1 MNDEIFDRLK
11 ANDPASTQ
19 EPDLT
24 RIKARVDAHTA
35 DNIVPFTKR
44 SQYARGLRVAAA
56 VGALALAG
64 GVGFAGGNLKGNTTP
79 ESLVSSVAPGSHLAA
94 NGLAPNASSGL
105 RPSGGMGLNPGAAS
119 DQSSKSSYMMYGGS
133 VILDPSATVTNATGT
148 AWSYK
153 YSNAGIDLKAFAQ
166 DLASVVGLKGVTVTL
181 VDGSYQANDD
191 KGAYNVYVG
200 SDVQAWFNAYN
211 NTGSPWNCD
220 QALATPAKDGSVNIT
235 PEMTAQCDKQWVAPS
250 NADAIA
256 AAKAAFAKLGL
267 QGLKGAT
274 YTAYNYSTRSTS
286 VSVTPTIDGMDVPS
300 QWSVE
305 VSKDGVFSISGVAAN
320 IVKADSYPTVGARDA
335 ALRSALRKWQAF
347 GPQQI
352 YSPDQGV
359 VGSSPSNS
367 AAPTTPLHNGK
378 PMVSG
383 YVSTVSVQGAQRSLM
398 QVNLS
403 GGELMLMPAWN
414 YTAADGTVW
423 QMLAVTDEYVD
434 WTQQR
439 YYGGPVAYAKSNVG
453 GPMTASGAG
462 SAPAAA
468 PMMK

>member
-24 RIKARVDAHTA
+24 TIKARVDAHTA

-64 GVGFAGGNLKGNTTP
+64 GVGFAGGNLNGNTAP
-79 ESLVSSVAPGSHLAA
+79 ESLVKTVAPDINRNSGA
-94 NGLAPNASSGL
+94 N
-105 RPSGGMGLNPGAAS
+105 MGLQPNGGVGAAS
-119 DQSSKSSYMMYGGS
+119 DSSAKLGGSYMGYGGS
-133 VILDPSATVTNATGT
+133 VVLDPSATVTNAAGT

-153 YSNAGIDLKAFAQ
+153 YSNAGLDLKAFAQ
-166 DLASVVGLKGVTVTL
+166 DLASVVGLKDVVVSL

-200 SDVQAWFNAYN
+200 NDVQSWFNAYN
-211 NTGSPWNCD
+211 NAGSPWNCE
-220 QALATPAKDGSVNIT
+220 QGLATPAKDGSVNIT
-235 PEMTAQCDKQWVAPS
+235 AEMTAQCDKEWVTPS
-250 NADAIA
+250 KADAIA
-256 AAKAAFAKLGL
+256 AAKAAFVKLGL

-274 YTAYNYSTRSTS
+274 YTAYSYSNRSMT
-286 VSVTPTIDGMDVPS
+286 VSATPSIDGMEVSS

-305 VSKDGVFSISGVAAN
+305 VSKDGVFSVNGVAAN

-335 ALRSALRKWQAF
+335 ALRSALRMWQAF
-347 GPQQI
+347 GPQQVW
-352 YSPDQGV
+352 SPDQNGV
-359 VGSSPSNS
+359 GVDGSTSV
-367 AAPTTPLHNGK
+367 APTTPMHNGK

-383 YVSTVSVQGAQRSLM
+383 YVSTVSVLGAERSLM
-398 QVNLS
+398 QVNLA

-414 YTAADGTVW
+414 YTAQDGTVW
-423 QMLAVTDEYVD
+423 QILAIADEFVD
-434 WTQQR
+434 WSQQP
-439 YYGGPVAYAKSNVG
+439 YFG
-453 GPMTASGAG
+453 GPMAYDTLG
-462 SAPAAA
+462 SNVRSATEPTAA